1 MKRIDN
7 FRNIIDEIEAKA
19 RLIKER
25 AEAYAEKETKAA
37 MKRADIEFGA
47 YQQVRIREIFNTA
60 VDSFYQSYSPS
71 YYGRRNS
78 LYDML
83 QLHTDDSG
91 MVISGLV
98 EATDAT
104 DYRGLFDKTMPTD
117 RKGGSLFDIVFV
129 EGWHGGAK
137 SINAAAAATWGAHPS
152 PGVPYYRRG
161 GIVIGKNGKRFYHK
175 YGKWGRQTVRTE
187 SPYQKISMDLSSAER
202 GELFEMFISI
212 GDKYNEEAVLKINEK
227 INNLCR
233 TELG

>member
-1 MKRIDN
+1 MSRLDDVRDLIK
-7 FRNIIDEIEAKA
+7 EIEAKA
-19 RLIKER
+19 YLIKER
-25 AEAYAEKETKAA
+25 AEEYAEKETKAA
-37 MKRADIEFGA
+37 MKQADVEFGA
-47 YQQVRIREIFNTA
+47 YQQARIRDIFNDA

-71 YYGRRNS
+71 FYGRRNS

-98 EATDAT
+98 EANDAA
-104 DYRGLFDKTMPTD
+104 DYRGLFDETMPMS
-117 RKGGSLFDIVFV
+117 RSGGSLFDTVFV

-175 YGKWGRQTVRTE
+175 YGKWGRQAVRTE
-187 SPYQKISMDLSSAER
+187 SPYQKISTDLSSAER
-202 GELFEMFISI
+202 GELYEMFKSI
-212 GDKYNEEAVLKINEK
+212 GDKYNEEAVAKINAK
-227 INNLCR
+227 INDLCR